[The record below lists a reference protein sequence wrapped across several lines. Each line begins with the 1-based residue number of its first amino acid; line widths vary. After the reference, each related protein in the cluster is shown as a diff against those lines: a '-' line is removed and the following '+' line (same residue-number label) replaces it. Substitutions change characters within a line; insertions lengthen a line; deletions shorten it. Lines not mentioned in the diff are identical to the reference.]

1 MRILKPFNNPAIIEG
16 PVFYYSPSRCHCIIR
31 LKSKLI
37 KALPDIKTAK
47 KVHYRAELWRT
58 HEDLSKRVKEIDK
71 RREGIPLLVFLYI
84 EK

>member
-1 MRILKPFNNPAIIEG
+1 MKILRPFNHPAIVEG
-16 PVFYYSPSRCHCIIR
+16 PVLYYPPSRCHCIIR

-47 KVHYRAELWRT
+47 KVRCRAELWRT
-58 HEDLSKRVKEIDK
+58 YEDLNKRVREINK
-71 RREGIPLLVFLYI
+71 KNEGIPLLVFLYF